1 MFSNLF
7 DSTNLKNIFTLF
19 KVLSPEYFV
28 SFRVQFYLLSFCFC
42 LLVDFSSLCSEPPP
56 PCGPFSLLCW
66 VPWPQ
71 DPYPFVMDW
80 CLCPPRFICWNP
92 NAHGDGTRRWAF
104 GECLGH
110 EGGVLGKGISALTK
124 EAQSTPQSFPPYEDT
139 TEAWFESGPSP
150 NHPGILT
157 WLPASRIVRSKCLFF
172 IRTVVFCY
180 SSLKRLRHHPILLPC
195 RK

>member
-1 MFSNLF
+1 MHSHQVF
-7 DSTNLKNIFTLF
+7 DVVWKTKWFHQNGIIKWKFH
-19 KVLSPEYFV
+19 
-28 SFRVQFYLLSFCFC
+28 LLW
-42 LLVDFSSLCSEPPP
+42 SE
-56 PCGPFSLLCW
+56 
-66 VPWPQ
+66 
-71 DPYPFVMDW
+71 

-180 SSLKRLRHHPILLPC
+180 SSLNRLRHHPILLPC